1 MKPVEKKHRRKTTQ
15 VRFGFKSL
23 NRPTPNWATA
33 TFGVATVLTT
43 AAAVWVAGTAMLPE
57 ALKLEWVLALK
68 VADLILLGISKLFG
82 IERVP

>member
-1 MKPVEKKHRRKTTQ
+1 MTRKPKTQ

-23 NRPTPNWATA
+23 SRPTPNWATG

-57 ALKLEWVLALK
+57 ALKVEWVLALK

-82 IERVP
+82 IQRIP